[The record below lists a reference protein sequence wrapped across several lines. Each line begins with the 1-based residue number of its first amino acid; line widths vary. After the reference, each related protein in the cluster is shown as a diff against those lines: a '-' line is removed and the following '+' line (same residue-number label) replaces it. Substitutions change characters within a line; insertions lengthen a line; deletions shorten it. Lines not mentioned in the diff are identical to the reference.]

1 MRSQCSSRHLTGFTL
16 VELLVVVAI
25 IGVLIALLLPAVQA
39 ARESARRSTCQ
50 NNLRQIALAAQMHES
65 VHGFFPSG
73 GWAGNFLADPN
84 RGVGRTQPGGWLF
97 STLPYIEQQSL
108 YVARGERLDQP
119 ELSVA
124 LKTLFE
130 SAPSMFYCP
139 SRREAKAYPF
149 KRGGNGSWAVN
160 VAPGVLELEGVT
172 KSDYAANSGDTEY
185 SAADAFSHLPS
196 MWFPKDYASLASGPT
211 PWTETNDATTP
222 FYQTGVSFY
231 RSEVR
236 AGQIE
241 DGLSNTYLCG
251 EKFMSPMYYEDVNGT
266 DAIGS
271 MGDNQSAWAGYEWD
285 NHRVAWN
292 PNADWP
298 AEGYLPQQ
306 DTDAQGP
313 NWTANLFAFGSAHPG
328 SLNMAMCDGS
338 VRSLAYDVDQE
349 VHRQT
354 ANRLDGGQQ

>member
-1 MRSQCSSRHLTGFTL
+1 MSPTFCRKRAAGLTL
-16 VELLVVVAI
+16 VELLVVIAI

-39 ARESARRSTCQ
+39 AREAARRSACQ
-50 NNLRQIALAAQMHES
+50 NNVRQLAIASQVHLD

-84 RGVGRTQPGGWLF
+84 RGVGRSQPGGWLF
-97 STLPYIEQQSL
+97 SALPYVEQQSL

-130 SAPSMFYCP
+130 SAPAMFYCP
-139 SRREAKAYPF
+139 SRRTAKAYPF
-149 KRGGNGSWAVN
+149 KRSGNGAWAVN

-172 KSDYAANSGDTEY
+172 KSDYAANSGDTLY
-185 SAADAFSHLPS
+185 SASDAFSHLPPL
-196 MWFPKDYASLASGPT
+196 WFPRDYASLESGPA
-211 PWTETNDATTP
+211 PWSETNDATTP
-222 FYQTGVSFY
+222 FYQSGVSFY

-236 AGQIE
+236 PAQIE

-251 EKFMSPMYYEDVNGT
+251 EKFLSPMYYEDVNGT

-285 NHRVAWN
+285 NHRVAWKEG
-292 PNADWP
+292 AMWP
-298 AEGYLPQQ
+298 AERYQPQQ
-306 DTDAQGP
+306 DSDDKGP
-313 NWTANLFAFGSAHPG
+313 NWAANIYAFGSAHPG
-328 SLNMAMCDGS
+328 ALNMAMCDGS
-338 VRSLAYDVDQE
+338 VRGLAYDVDQE
-349 VHRQT
+349 VHRQA
-354 ANRLDGGQQ
+354 ANRLDGGE